1 VSMLWVLVAL
11 AAVDG
16 GMRVAPT
23 PPPAPSS
30 HARLSE
36 EDAEVLKNLEL
47 LEHLEEAKDLEML
60 QDLSVER

>member
-1 VSMLWVLVAL
+1 VNMLLVLAWL

-16 GMRVAPT
+16 GVKVAPT
-23 PPPAPSS
+23 PPVPPSS
-30 HARLSE
+30 SARLSD

-60 QDLSVER
+60 QELTVEH